1 MARNLPTIP
10 TLTTTNAPALPVI
23 QPLGATTTGQAIF
36 PTIVGTKRP
45 TIVTVQVPTTVARPT
60 IPVLTQIAP
69 LRPTTQAPI
78 ALVLPARRL
87 SPTPVYASDE
97 DIEEEDLTDIE
108 NGNSSDYS
116 SEDENGSPFESP
128 ITAPFQTQII
138 GTPFPGATP
147 LPLVTVPTV
156 TREPFPAGIR

>member
-69 LRPTTQAPI
+69 LRPTTQSPI
-78 ALVLPARRL
+78 ALVLPALRL

-97 DIEEEDLTDIE
+97 DI
-108 NGNSSDYS
+108 
-116 SEDENGSPFESP
+116 EDENGSPFESP
-128 ITAPFQTQII
+128 ITAPFHTQII
-138 GTPFPGATP
+138 GTPFPGAAP

-156 TREPFPAGIR
+156 TRTPFPAGVHTIAVQPIVPKP